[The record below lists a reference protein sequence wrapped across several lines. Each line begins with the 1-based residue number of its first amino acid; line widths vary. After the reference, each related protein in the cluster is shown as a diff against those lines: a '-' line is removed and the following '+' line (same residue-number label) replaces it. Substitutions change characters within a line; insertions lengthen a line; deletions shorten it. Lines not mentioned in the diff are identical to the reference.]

1 MVKMLRKKKSGN
13 RAAVSGTAVAAI
25 PRTML
30 PIDEIGTVE
39 FPMYAMSATVTV
51 VGRAAR
57 TVEATERDG
66 RLRRVVLMLEHTQE
80 TFCDDGTSS
89 RACRT
94 NM

>member
-1 MVKMLRKKKSGN
+1 
-13 RAAVSGTAVAAI
+13 
-25 PRTML
+25 ML

-57 TVEATERDG
+57 TVEVTERDG

-80 TFCDDGTSS
+80 TFCDDGTIITGLPNQHVTTLYTQG
-89 RACRT
+89 ACRARRPT
-94 NM
+94 CSHAKAS